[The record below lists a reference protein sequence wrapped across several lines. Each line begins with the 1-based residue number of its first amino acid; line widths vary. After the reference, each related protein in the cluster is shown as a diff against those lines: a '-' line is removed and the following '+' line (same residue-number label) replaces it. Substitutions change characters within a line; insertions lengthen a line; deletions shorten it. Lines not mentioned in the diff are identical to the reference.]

1 MSVLDVPRALH
12 RGESDLPFVTVGDGS
27 HIQLLQV
34 DIPGGL
40 WVLRTKFDPGV
51 TIPTH
56 KHTGEVFAFTIAGR
70 WKYLEYPEVN
80 EAGSY
85 LFEPA
90 GSIHTLT
97 VPDDVDGQTDVWFA
111 IRGANLNLD
120 ESGNV
125 TTVIDAGLMADFYVA
140 MCEELGHGRPEVI
153 GLP

>member
-1 MSVLDVPRALH
+1 MTVVDVPRALH
-12 RGESDLPFVTVGDGS
+12 RGESDLPFVSVGDGT

-34 DIPGGL
+34 DIEGGL
-40 WVLRTKFDPGV
+40 WVLRTRFDAGV
-51 TIPTH
+51 TIPRH
-56 KHTGEVFAFTIAGR
+56 KHTGEVFAFTIAGQ

-80 EAGSY
+80 TAGSY

-97 VPDDVDGQTDVWFA
+97 VPADVEEQTDVWFA

-120 ESGNV
+120 DDGNV

-140 MCEELGHGRPEVI
+140 MCEEMGHGRPAVI
-153 GLP
+153 GL